1 MRIGIDATAL
11 PSQPAGAGNYMIHLI
26 RALGSLGTGHEFV
39 VFAYQHGFDLI
50 HTPDLPALSW
60 VLTTDKRPF
69 QRLIWEQ
76 TTLPRLVRSSG
87 IELLHSLH
95 YTRPLRLPCRSVVTF
110 HDMTFFL
117 YPQMHTLPKRL
128 FFPLAIRQSARLAD
142 AIIAVSESTRQDT
155 IRLLGVPEDKIIA
168 IPNGVGSEFQVISN
182 ANLLSEVR
190 SKYHLPD
197 EFILYVGQIEPR
209 KNLPTLLRSY
219 KKLVAMGEKIPL
231 VIVGSFGWMYK
242 NVLREIDALGL
253 EKLVHFTGYAPTEDL
268 SIIYN
273 LARIFVYVSIYEG
286 FGLPTL
292 EAMACGTPVITSAVS
307 SMPEHVGDAGILIP
321 PYDEDAL
328 AQAMHLLLND
338 QALREHLSTKGRTQ
352 AAQFTWERAAQETLK
367 VYQRVLEVS

>member
-1 MRIGIDATAL
+1 
-11 PSQPAGAGNYMIHLI
+11 
-26 RALGSLGTGHEFV
+26 
-39 VFAYQHGFDLI
+39 
-50 HTPDLPALSW
+50 
-60 VLTTDKRPF
+60 
-69 QRLIWEQ
+69 
-76 TTLPRLVRSSG
+76 
-87 IELLHSLH
+87 
-95 YTRPLRLPCRSVVTF
+95 
-110 HDMTFFL
+110 MTFFL
-117 YPQMHTLPKRL
+117 YPKMHTLPKRL
-128 FFPLAIRQSARLAD
+128 IFPLAIRQSARLAD

-197 EFILYVGQIEPR
+197 EFILYVGQIQPR

-219 KKLVAMGEKIPL
+219 KKLVTMGEKIPL

-242 NVLREIDALGL
+242 NVLREIDVLGL
-253 EKLVHFTGYAPTEDL
+253 EKLVHFTGYTPTEDL

-273 LARIFVYVSIYEG
+273 LARVFVYVSIYEG
-286 FGLPTL
+286 FGLPPL

-321 PYDEDAL
+321 PDDEDAL

-338 QALREHLSTKGRTQ
+338 QALREHLSEKGRIQ
-352 AAQFTWERAAQETLK
+352 AAQFTWERAAQETLR